1 MSNHH
6 RFLLDVHI
14 HLAVAEGLRRLD
26 LDVLH
31 VCESDLSGT
40 PDELILKKAVEL
52 DRILVTR
59 DIRDFSRIAQLFL
72 SIERPFPGIL
82 LVPPS
87 IPHKDPGT
95 LILAVEKWANKYGRV
110 DQISGGIAW
119 LSPAELEDGDRRI
132 KEPEPSYYR
141 ALQRIGASGTW

>member
-1 MSNHH
+1 MNNHH
-6 RFLLDVHI
+6 IFLLDEHI

-31 VCESDLSGT
+31 VCETDLPGT

-52 DRILVTR
+52 NRILVTR

-87 IPHKDPGT
+87 IPHKDPGA
-95 LILAVEKWANKYGRV
+95 LILAIAKWANKYGNV
-110 DQISGGIAW
+110 DQISGGIDW
-119 LSPAELEDGDRRI
+119 LSPASLEDGDRRI
-132 KEPEPSYYR
+132 REPEPTYLR
-141 ALQRIGASGTW
+141 ALQRIGVSV